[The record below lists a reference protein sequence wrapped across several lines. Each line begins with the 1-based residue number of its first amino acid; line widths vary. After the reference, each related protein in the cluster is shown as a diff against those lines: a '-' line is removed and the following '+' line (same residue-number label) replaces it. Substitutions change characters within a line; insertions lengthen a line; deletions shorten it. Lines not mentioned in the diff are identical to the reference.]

1 MNKNYIVLLIIE
13 NTWHPR
19 KKKMEGFEKINEVK
33 TNFFTLKA
41 KKTRETEYNIS
52 KITNNGILLK
62 RLQITEE
69 LQSMFL

>member
-1 MNKNYIVLLIIE
+1 
-13 NTWHPR
+13 
-19 KKKMEGFEKINEVK
+19 MEGFEKSNEVK

>member
-1 MNKNYIVLLIIE
+1 
-13 NTWHPR
+13 
-19 KKKMEGFEKINEVK
+19 MERFEKINEVK